1 MVLNKDKHLGDR
13 IHRKSWVEEREGE
26 DAARLREFPAF
37 ADFSDDELQRLVSAA
52 HHDSMSGPWPLIH
65 EQTPAD
71 SCFILL
77 SGEVGV
83 YVGRDKVAT
92 LGPGEVIGHSAL
104 KGGALRTATV
114 TTAGPA
120 EVLRIES
127 EDLVGLLDAI
137 PALRATI
144 DETLARHSPPAP
156 APAQP
161 PTDAEPAR
169 SKVNAS
175 VPVEVVNRFEQ
186 AARTAGLSAAAALED
201 ALTQWTER
209 NN

>member
-13 IHRKSWVEEREGE
+13 IHRKAWVELRERD
-26 DAARLREFPAF
+26 DAARLREFPTF
-37 ADFSDDELQRLVSAA
+37 ANFSDDDLQRLVGAA
-52 HHDSMSGPWPLIH
+52 HHDSMSRPWPLIH

-77 SGEVGV
+77 SGEIGV
-83 YVGRDKVAT
+83 YVGRDHVAT
-92 LGPGEVIGHSAL
+92 LGPGDVIGHSAI

-114 TTAGPA
+114 TTTGPA

-137 PALRATI
+137 PGLRGAI
-144 DETLARHSPPAP
+144 DETLARHTPPDLAH
-156 APAQP
+156 P
-161 PTDAEPAR
+161 PTDAEPTS

-175 VPVEVVNRFEQ
+175 VPADVVNRFEQ
-186 AARTAGLSAAAALED
+186 AASTAGLSIAAALED

-209 NN
+209 NS

>member
-1 MVLNKDKHLGDR
+1 MVLNKDKHLGDK
-13 IHRKSWVEEREGE
+13 IHRKSWVELREGE
-26 DAARLREFPAF
+26 DVARLREFPAF
-37 ADFSDDELQRLVSAA
+37 ADFSDDELRRLVSAA
-52 HHDSMSGPWPLIH
+52 HHDSTSGPWPLIH

-77 SGEVGV
+77 NGEVGV
-83 YVGRDKVAT
+83 YVGRDQVAT

-127 EDLVGLLDAI
+127 EDLVGLLDEI

-144 DETLARHSPPAP
+144 DETLARHSPPD
-156 APAQP
+156 PAQP
-161 PTDAEPAR
+161 PKDAEPAR

-175 VPVEVVNRFEQ
+175 VPAEVVNRFEQ
-186 AARTAGLSAAAALED
+186 AARTAGLSVAAALED

-209 NN
+209 NS